1 MRRTYEL
8 YFALAAILIV
18 TAAYVPFALH
28 GAPRASGLLGH
39 GLGVV
44 GFGLMLMTEALYS
57 LRKRA
62 RGRAWGQMS
71 TWLQFHII
79 TGIAGPYLVLLHTSW
94 QYNGLA
100 GVVLWLT
107 LVVVASGF
115 VGRYIYT
122 AVPRTAD
129 GAEMAL
135 QELET
140 LIAQA
145 DVRLQAWS
153 AERPAAVTALTAR
166 LTAMADLPA
175 EESVML
181 VLGRT
186 LMRWGYQ
193 NQLRQEIARLDAAG
207 RAQAVQ
213 LRRMLDERYR
223 LQGQR
228 RSLAMA
234 RRLLALWH
242 AVHVPLGLAMFAL
255 ALVHIGGAIYYA
267 TLLR

>member
-8 YFALAAILIV
+8 YFALAVILVV
-18 TAAYVPFALH
+18 TAAYVPIALQ
-28 GAPRASGLLGH
+28 GLPRASGLFGH
-39 GLGVV
+39 GLGIV
-44 GFGLMLMTEALYS
+44 GFLLMLMTEGLYS

-62 RGRAWGQMS
+62 RGRAWGRMS
-71 TWLQFHII
+71 TWLQFHIV
-79 TGIAGPYLVLLHTSW
+79 TGIVGPYLVLLHTAW

-100 GVVLWLT
+100 GVVLLLT
-107 LVVVASGF
+107 LAVVGSGF

-135 QELET
+135 EELET
-140 LIAQA
+140 LIANA
-145 DVRLQAWS
+145 DARLQTWS
-153 AERPAAVTALTAR
+153 ANRPAGVAALTAR
-166 LTAMADLPA
+166 LTALTDLPA
-175 EESVML
+175 EENVMP

-193 NQLRQEIARLDAAG
+193 NQLRQEIGRLDAQG
-207 RAQAVQ
+207 RAQAIQ
-213 LRRMLDERYR
+213 LRQLLDERYR
-223 LQGQR
+223 LQSQL

-242 AVHVPLGLAMFAL
+242 TVHIPLGMAMFAL
-255 ALVHIGGAIYYA
+255 AFVHIGGAVYYA

>member
-8 YFALAAILIV
+8 YIALAAILVI
-18 TAAYVPFALH
+18 TAAYVPLALR
-28 GAPRASGLLGH
+28 GIPRASGLVGH
-39 GLGVV
+39 GLGIA
-44 GFGLMLMTEALYS
+44 GFVLMLMTEVLYS

-71 TWLQFHII
+71 TWLQFHVI
-79 TGIAGPYLVLLHTSW
+79 TGTVGPYLVLLHTAW

-100 GVVLWLT
+100 GVVSLLA

-115 VGRYIYT
+115 VGRYLYT

-129 GAEMAL
+129 GTEMAL
-135 QELET
+135 QELES
-140 LIAQA
+140 LITQA
-145 DVRLQAWS
+145 DARLQAWS
-153 AERPAAVTALTAR
+153 AERPAAVAALTAR

-175 EESVML
+175 EENVML

-193 NQLRQEIARLDAAG
+193 NQLRQEIGRLDASG

-213 LRRMLDERYR
+213 MRRLLDDRYR
-223 LQGQR
+223 LQSQR

-242 AVHVPLGLAMFAL
+242 TVHVPLGMAMFAL